1 VAREIVFNDK
11 KARAFI
17 KQISKNVKTI
27 TALEKAW
34 VKTISPR
41 VFRDVM
47 DHFSKQSGE
56 NRRWKP
62 WSKNYQKHMQKIGK
76 GGNKILQDSGRL
88 RQSFKPTN
96 VRKQRQGLV
105 WFNNAKTKTGFPY
118 AAAHD
123 LGGSTLPQREFMWL
137 SDKAFQD
144 VSKITA
150 KFYTRGLK

>member
-41 VFRDVM
+41 IFRDVM
-47 DHFSKQSGE
+47 DHFNKEAGE
-56 NRRWKP
+56 NTKWKP
-62 WSKNYQKHMQKIGK
+62 WSKSYQKHMQKLGK
-76 GGNKILQDSGRL
+76 GGNKKLQDSGRL
-88 RQSFKPTN
+88 RNSFKPTN
-96 VRKQRQGLV
+96 VKKDKSSLI
-105 WFNNAKTKTGFPY
+105 WFNDAQTKGGFPY

-123 LGGSTLPQREFMWL
+123 IGGSRLPQREFMWL
-137 SDKAFQD
+137 SSKAFQD